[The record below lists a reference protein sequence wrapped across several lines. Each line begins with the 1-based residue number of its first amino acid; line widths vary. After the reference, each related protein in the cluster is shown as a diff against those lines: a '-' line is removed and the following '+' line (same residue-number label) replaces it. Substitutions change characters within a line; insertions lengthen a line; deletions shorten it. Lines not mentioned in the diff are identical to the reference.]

1 MSRDFDGFSSA
12 VDPPVIPLG
21 IGPVGRADRG
31 DGEDCVSGESVHA
44 YIIPQNPRMSSVS
57 FKKTECPK
65 CLSTQDLGGFAPA
78 RNKKNAPSAYTQST
92 WGDPLISSGKRT

>member
-31 DGEDCVSGESVHA
+31 NGEDCVIGESVHA
-44 YIIPQNPRMSSVS
+44 YIIPHNRRMSRASIKKLLVVS
-57 FKKTECPK
+57 AC
-65 CLSTQDLGGFAPA
+65 Q
-78 RNKKNAPSAYTQST
+78 Y
-92 WGDPLISSGKRT
+92 RT